1 MKLNKFKV
9 RLTLSVLLSVLLLSS
24 VVFAVEQDGDNWII
38 EDQNDFNKLVG
49 DKISEVDFDGDS
61 VPDIDD
67 GDTIALDS
75 ASFTQTASITID
87 RQNITIEPTKDV
99 VNSDNVTT
107 LKQISTYGGARTI
120 DVGSDPGDTDDVT
133 SSIVVTK
140 EGAHVRNLNFEP
152 EDSVTPNPV
161 NNAIL
166 VDIQDPCACET
177 RGMLFENLQIPTCGA
192 NGNFNYGIRFTGVIE
207 SYGDRS
213 TDYSDV
219 QFMDVRVDGVLKD
232 GVNFADSV
240 GDVSDLHFEKFY
252 SGSCGSSCT
261 GGYGLYF
268 NNHGK
273 VENITMEDSDN
284 LGAEQ
289 QSRYGIEKSQD
300 GIRVNGDSVTKVS
313 GFRIEDFEIKNNCD
327 NGIYL
332 KGNWENDDEAITLVD
347 LTVKDTEISENGDVL
362 GDSEQEGL
370 FDGGFGILIGDLVFG
385 DGDYPEVTEIHYSPA
400 KLDKI
405 TLDNVQVFNNA
416 SGGAGLFASK
426 VAGPEDGVEVK
437 DSRFNQEVTGNGE
450 NEQGFGL
457 VVAGY
462 EGIDGLEISNSEF
475 HDHNGGLSGVEL
487 TGLPVQNLSD
497 GIALLAAYQD
507 GAHDDVE
514 DVLIRN
520 TEANN
525 NDTSN
530 DNGNGLRVE
539 GKTVDGIDITKVSK
553 FNDNGK
559 NGIKLFGEEGVN
571 DVTIED
577 GDEDEVRE
585 ITANGNG
592 NIGLLVESDRGNI
605 TDLSVTDAEFGKEGH
620 KNKDNGVKVVTN
632 EEDGDIG
639 SSNSDGAVSFNNI
652 AASYNLEHGMEINSA
667 GDFLNPSQNV
677 VVSDSEFYYNHKN
690 GVNLAASGDVMNPRF
705 ENSSFVG
712 NNVDSTN
719 SAGLYI
725 EFGGD
730 LQGSANVSEI
740 SGNVLAGNE
749 EGLTVKPPKPNT
761 PPTGSISNF
770 SVKDNTTYYDGNEEV
785 YNGNV
790 YRNFGLIAGQL
801 NSIEVTENIVVGEET
816 EIGLLLQA
824 EDSSSAISVT
834 KNIFRTG
841 AEGACIGL
849 GTAIVLDAWNSDIN
863 HNEIDG
869 YSTGIEVRKEKP
881 ISSEDSAS
889 DTSNHINENNIVG
902 CCTTI
907 DASELENKSD
917 DSNLYKVDATEN
929 YWGPDVQTAEDVAI
943 NIISPEHVFY
953 GNVLDSPV
961 VVIEILQINEF
972 KSVTSEPEVGK
983 TVELQF
989 KLKNISESKISGQ
1002 TVRMI
1007 VKNPDGDV
1015 IINTEKE
1022 NVPELDSGKVYTN
1035 THSFLPTQNGE
1046 YTATLEVDR
1055 GAVTKSIMI
1064 DVSGGEPGPGPEPDD
1079 YTPDWGKT
1087 GILPPPVGGDSTP
1100 YLEITDDGGNVRD
1113 GSGDVEQATIR
1124 VYDLSGKRLLNLE
1137 NLNSVDDLSSIND
1150 LQNGLYLYT
1159 VELENPA
1166 GETKQSPVMKFVVKK

>member
-1 MKLNKFKV
+1 MKLNKYKV
-9 RLTLSVLLSVLLLSS
+9 GLTFTVILLSMLLTVSGFALDSDDVTEDGDRWIIKTQDAFDRLT
-24 VVFAVEQDGDNWII
+24 GN
-38 EDQNDFNKLVG
+38 N
-49 DKISEVDFDGDS
+49 ISEVDFKGDS
-61 VPDIDD
+61 APDIED

-75 ASFTQTASITID
+75 DSFTQTASITID
-87 RQNITIEPTKDV
+87 RQNITIEPTQDV
-99 VNSDNVTT
+99 VNSDNVAT
-107 LKQISTYGGARTI
+107 LEQVSTYGGVRTV
-120 DVGSDPGDTDDVT
+120 DVGPNPGDTADVT
-133 SSIVVTK
+133 SSIVITK
-140 EGAHVRNLNFEP
+140 EGSHVRNLNFEP
-152 EDSVTPNPV
+152 AGDVGAID
-161 NNAIL
+161 NAIL

-192 NGNFNYGIRFTGVIE
+192 NGNFEYGIRFTGVIE

-219 QFMDVRVDGVLKD
+219 QFLDVRVDGVEKD

-240 GDVSDLHFEKFY
+240 GDVSDLHFEEFY
-252 SGSCGSSCT
+252 AGSCGSGCI
-261 GGYGLYF
+261 GGFGLYF

-273 VENITMEDSDN
+273 VENINMEDSDN

-300 GIRVNGDSVTKVS
+300 GIRVNGASVTKVS

-327 NGIYL
+327 SGIYI
-332 KGNWENDDEAITLVD
+332 KGNWENNDEAITLVD
-347 LTVKDTEISENGDVL
+347 LTVKDTEISENGDAQK
-362 GDSEQEGL
+362 GTFS
-370 FDGGFGILIGDLVFG
+370 GGFGILIGDLMFG
-385 DGDYPEVTEIHYSPA
+385 EGDYPNVTGIHYSPA
-400 KLDKI
+400 KLDKV

-426 VAGPEDGVEVK
+426 IAGSEDGVEVN
-437 DSRFNQEVTGNGE
+437 DSRFNMEVTGNGE
-450 NEQGFGL
+450 NDQGFGL
-457 VVAGY
+457 TVAGY
-462 EGIDGLEISNSEF
+462 EGIDGLEINNSEF
-475 HDHNGGLSGVEL
+475 HDHDGGLSDV
-487 TGLPVQNLSD
+487 TMSGLPDQNFSD

-525 NDTSN
+525 NDTTS
-530 DNGNGLRVE
+530 DNGNGLRIE
-539 GKTVDGIDITKVSK
+539 GKTVDGIDVNKVGK

-559 NGIKLFGEEGVN
+559 NGIEIFGDEGVN

-577 GDEDEVRE
+577 GDADDIRE

-592 NIGLLVESDRGNI
+592 NIGLLVESDSGNI

-632 EEDGDIG
+632 QEDGDIG
-639 SSNSDGAVSFNNI
+639 SSNTDGAVSFENVS
-652 AASYNLEHGMEINSA
+652 ASYNLEHGMEISSA

-677 VVSDSEFYYNHKN
+677 VVGNSEFYYNHKD
-690 GVNLAASGDVMNPRF
+690 GVKLAASGDVMNPRF

-712 NNVDSTN
+712 NNVDSTL

-730 LQGSANVSEI
+730 LQGSSNVSEI
-740 SGNVLAGNE
+740 SGNVFSGNK

-770 SVKDNTTYYDGNEEV
+770 SVKDNTTFYAGNEEE

-790 YRNFGLIAGQL
+790 VRNFGLIAGQL
-801 NSIEVTENIVVGEET
+801 NSVKVEENIVVGEET
-816 EIGLLLQA
+816 EVGLLLQA
-824 EDSSSAISVT
+824 ADSSSAISVT

-849 GTAIVLDAWNSDIN
+849 GTAVVLDAWNADIN
-863 HNEIDG
+863 HNEFDG
-869 YSTGIEVRKEKP
+869 YSTGIEVRKEKA

-907 DASELENKSD
+907 DASALEDPD
-917 DSNLYKVDATEN
+917 DFYKVDATEN
-929 YWGPDVQTAEDVAI
+929 YWGPDVQSPEDAAI
-943 NIISPEHVFY
+943 NIVSPEHVFY

-961 VVIEILQINEF
+961 VVIEILKINQF
-972 KSVTSEPEVGK
+972 KTVTSEPEVGK

-989 KLKNISESKISGQ
+989 KLKNISDSKISGQ

-1007 VKNPDGDV
+1007 VKDPDGNV

-1022 NVPELDSGKVYTN
+1022 NVPELDSGEVYTN

-1055 GAVTKSIMI
+1055 GAVTKSIMV
-1064 DVSGGEPGPGPEPDD
+1064 DVTGEGPGPGPTDN
-1079 YTPDWGKT
+1079 YTPDWKKT
-1087 GILPPPVGGDSTP
+1087 GIMPAPLDGSTP
-1100 YLEITDDGGNVRD
+1100 KLEITNEEDGAITDANVSD
-1113 GSGDVEQATIR
+1113 FSIR
-1124 VYDLSGKRLLNLE
+1124 VYDLSGKKVIPAD
-1137 NLNSVDDLSSIND
+1137 SFGDSIND
-1150 LQNGLYLYT
+1150 LSVLNELENGLYIYT
-1159 VELENPA
+1159 VTLETDDTYTSPA
-1166 GETKQSPVMKFVVKK
+1166 MKFVVKK